1 MDTELV
7 NMYMQRLLKEVDDL
21 TKNRL
26 LLETRI
32 TYTESI
38 NLELTRKMSELEAQ
52 LEKYVK
58 KSKKEVDTSLNDL

>member
-1 MDTELV
+1 MDADLV

-32 TYTESI
+32 SYTESL
-38 NLELTRKMSELEAQ
+38 NVELTKKVEELEAQ
-52 LEKYVK
+52 IEKFSK
-58 KSKKEVDTSLNDL
+58 KKKEVDTSTSF

>member
-58 KSKKEVDTSLNDL
+58 KSKKEVDTSSNEL

>member
-1 MDTELV
+1 MDAELV

-32 TYTESI
+32 SYTESLNI
-38 NLELTRKMSELEAQ
+38 ELSKKVEELEAQ
-52 LEKYVK
+52 LEKLGK
-58 KSKKEVDTSLNDL
+58 RKKEVDTSSSF